1 MTSNTEICFKEALP
15 CLSSYRCLPR
25 MVKGTRNRKLKYE
38 IKDLLFIAFQQKLN
52 PEPLQSLHG
61 LVMG

>member
-1 MTSNTEICFKEALP
+1 MMSNTKVCFKKALP

-25 MVKGTRNRKLKYE
+25 MVNETRILKLNYY
-38 IKDLLFIAFQQKLN
+38 IKDLLFVAFQQKLN
-52 PEPLQSLHG
+52 QEPLQSLHG